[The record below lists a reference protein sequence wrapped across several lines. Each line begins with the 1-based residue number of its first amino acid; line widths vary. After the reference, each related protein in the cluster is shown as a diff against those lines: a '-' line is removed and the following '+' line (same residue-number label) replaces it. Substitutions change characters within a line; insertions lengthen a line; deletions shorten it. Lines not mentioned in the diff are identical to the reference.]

1 MAYGDGGFFFT
12 QRVGNG
18 YSGVS
23 YSAPPVRAQ
32 LQPGF
37 LERFR
42 RAPVRSLS
50 ERLRLVESQRRQVNR
65 RIIKVSRMPTT
76 SVQQGLLQNLQL
88 QRDELTRE
96 INRIKKAL
104 ARRKPKL
111 PFLKIPQVSLPFL
124 PSPPVEEPVYDLSDV
139 QVDLGPTPMGMR
151 VVENEMTIMD
161 DSLEDEG
168 LFSTLRNYA
177 MDNPVVSL
185 LIAGG
190 LGYGGYRLYKRY
202 RG

>member
-23 YSAPPVRAQ
+23 YSAP
-32 LQPGF
+32 F
-37 LERFR
+37 LRTNLEPKGR
-42 RAPVRSLS
+42 LS
-50 ERLRLVESQRRQVNR
+50 RLESQRRQVNR
-65 RIIKVSRMPTT
+65 RIIEVSRLPTT
-76 SVQQGLLQNLQL
+76 SVQQGLLQSLQL
-88 QRDELTRE
+88 QRDELTR
-96 INRIKKAL
+96 RIAAIK
-104 ARRKPKL
+104 RRKPKL

-151 VVENEMTIMD
+151 VVEDEMTIMD

-168 LFSTLRNYA
+168 LFGTLRNYA
-177 MDNPVVSL
+177 MDNPVLSL

>member
-23 YSAPPVRAQ
+23 YSAP
-32 LQPGF
+32 F
-37 LERFR
+37 LRNNLEPKGR
-42 RAPVRSLS
+42 LS
-50 ERLRLVESQRRQVNR
+50 RLESQRRQVNR
-65 RIIKVSRMPTT
+65 RIIQVSRMPTT

-88 QRDELTRE
+88 QRDELTRR
-96 INRIKKAL
+96 IAAIKK
-104 ARRKPKL
+104 RQRPR
-111 PFLKIPQVSLPFL
+111 FSLKIPQVSLPFLPSL

-151 VVENEMTIMD
+151 VVEDEMTIMD

-168 LFSTLRNYA
+168 PLSTVRNYI
-177 MDNPVVSL
+177 MDNPVKSL
-185 LIAGG
+185 LIAGA
-190 LGYGGYRLYKRY
+190 LGYTGYRLYKRY
-202 RG
+202 LG